1 MNKESMLKEINSI
14 FIDVLDDDSIV
25 INEKTTSNDVEEWDS
40 LTHIQL
46 VIAIEKKYNVRF
58 TSEEIQKW
66 TDVGEMISCI
76 ISKKI

>member
-14 FIDVLDDDSIV
+14 FIDVLDDDTII

-46 VIAIEKKYNVRF
+46 VIAIEKNYGVRF

-66 TDVGEMISCI
+66 TNVGEMISCI